1 MKDFESV
8 TIISVE
14 YYYKVYPDW
23 LTCLK
28 MMNSW
33 KKKWNLEK

>member
-1 MKDFESV
+1 MKDFESLKV
-8 TIISVE
+8 ISVE
-14 YYYKVYPDW
+14 HYCKVYPDW

-33 KKKWNLEK
+33 KKNDI